1 MERGVGVTSRKKG
14 RKENGVDEC
23 SRRVELE
30 SGVGRWSRR
39 PEQKGRKEGR
49 KEGGVGDWSRKE
61 EERWCRREE

>member
-1 MERGVGVTSRKKG
+1 MEGGVGVTSRKKG
-14 RKENGVDEC
+14 RKESGVDEC

-49 KEGGVGDWSRKE
+49 WSRRLE
-61 EERWCRREE
+61 